1 MDKRAI
7 LLILGTL
14 LLAAAPAARADNPYL
29 VQGVEAYENFEYK
42 QALDLL
48 EQAATHPGSSDEE
61 KARVHLYLG
70 FTRMTLGDRPM
81 AERDFA
87 KALQLDYHI
96 ELPQD
101 LSPKIVAV
109 FDKIKETIPPP
120 AVEPPP
126 DDTGGDGG
134 VTGGGGG
141 SGRPPEVVVRTRTG
155 PRVWTWVLTG
165 VGLAALAGGGTFGY
179 LASSAKDDFDNEPY
193 ADEADKLRDTID
205 AHSLAAN
212 ILFGV
217 GGASLVAALVL
228 FFTEGETEIV
238 EEPPAAAVRLA
249 PGGVEATF
257 RF

>member
-1 MDKRAI
+1 MYKYAI
-7 LLILGTL
+7 PWVLGAI

-29 VQGVEAYENFEYK
+29 QQGVQAYENFEYE
-42 QALDLL
+42 QALKLL
-48 EQAATHPGSSDEE
+48 EQAAEHPGSSDAQ

-70 FTRMTLGDRPM
+70 FTRMTLGDRAM
-81 AERDFA
+81 AEREFA
-87 KALQLDYHI
+87 RAIEIDYHI

-109 FDKIKETIPPP
+109 FDKVKQTIPPP

-126 DDTGGDGG
+126 DDTGG
-134 VTGGGGG
+134 GGGT
-141 SGRPPEVVVRTRTG
+141 GRPPGVVVRTRTG
-155 PRVWTWVLTG
+155 PRVWTWVMAG
-165 VGLAALAGGGTFGY
+165 VGVAALAGGGTFGY
-179 LASSAKDDFDNEPY
+179 LASTAKSDFEKEPW
-193 ADEADKLRDTID
+193 ADEADKLRGTID
-205 AHSLAAN
+205 SHALAAN

-238 EEPPAAAVRLA
+238 EEQPAAAVRLA